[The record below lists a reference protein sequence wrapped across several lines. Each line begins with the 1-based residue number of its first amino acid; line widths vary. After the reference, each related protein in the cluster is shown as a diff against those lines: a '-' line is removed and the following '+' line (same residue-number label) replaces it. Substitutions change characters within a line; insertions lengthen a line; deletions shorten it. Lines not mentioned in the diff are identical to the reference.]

1 MIYIIIDDK
10 NNIIMGPCSTEFPVP
25 SGLTMVEAEEWPTI
39 DGKEPYLKKDL
50 MWNGKEIVFKSKDVL
65 LAESNAKKIAELKKH
80 IYENWLDSGKTQDEI
95 KKQFKTIEKSILSK
109 KSVDVSDEIKN
120 FKKWMEEK

>member
-1 MIYIIIDDK
+1 M
-10 NNIIMGPCSTEFPVP
+10 NIIFDINGNILCGPNVFDTNIPE
-25 SGLTMVEAEEWPTI
+25 GMYRAEIADWPTKSN
-39 DGKEPYLKKDL
+39 GEPYLKSEL
-50 MWNGKEIVFKSKDVL
+50 RWNGKEIVVKGNDVL
-65 LAESNAKKIAELKKH
+65 IAESNEKKIAELKKH

-95 KKQFKTIEKSILSK
+95 KKQFKTIEESILSK

>member
-10 NNIIMGPCSTEFPVP
+10 NNIIMGPCSAEFPVP

-50 MWNGKEIVFKSKDVL
+50 MWNGKEIVFKSKDIL
-65 LAESNAKKIAELKKH
+65 LAESNAKKIAELKKY
-80 IYENWLDSGKTQDEI
+80 IYDNWLDSAKTQDEI
-95 KKQFKTIEKSILSK
+95 KKEFKKLNNGLS
-109 KSVDVSDEIKN
+109 KSVDGDIEK
-120 FKKWMEEK
+120 FKKWMEEE